1 MSKLTVEDTS
11 LVTVADAIR
20 AKSKTT
26 EPMTFPEGFV
36 SAVGGISDNVLPG
49 VVDGSIT
56 EITSEMLAG
65 CTKIRRYAFYECS
78 SLTSIVIPSG
88 VTSIGSDTFYGC
100 SSLTSIE
107 IPSSVTSIGGNA
119 FYRCSSLTSIV
130 IPSGVTSIGSNA
142 FSRCSKLATVELKP
156 TTPPTLNGT
165 IFRNCTALTQIIVPA
180 GTLSAYQ
187 SATNWSA
194 YADIMVEASA

>member
-26 EPMTFPEGFV
+26 DPMTFPEGFV

-65 CTKIRRYAFYECS
+65 CTKIRRYAFYEYS

-88 VTSIGSDTFYGC
+88 VTSINNSTFY
-100 SSLTSIE
+100 
-107 IPSSVTSIGGNA
+107 N
-119 FYRCSSLTSIV
+119 CSSLTSIV
-130 IPSGVTSIGSNA
+130 IPDGVTSIGGNA

-165 IFRNCTALTQIIVPA
+165 IFKNCTALTQIIVPA